1 LSGFMFPFEAM
12 PLAARI
18 PALALPLT
26 HFNRLVR
33 GIMLKGS
40 NFSDRVD
47 QLVAMT
53 IILVV
58 LVVVSSLRFRKK
70 LI

>member
-1 LSGFMFPFEAM
+1 
-12 PLAARI
+12 
-18 PALALPLT
+18 
-26 HFNRLVR
+26 VR
-33 GIMLKGS
+33 GIVLKGS

-47 QLVAMT
+47 ELVAMT